1 MKKLAFIFC
10 AALML
15 SVGSTASAQ
24 FMGGNGSGRSVVSSA
39 DAFNTLWL
47 GYAPTSMKVD
57 SHSTSGYNT
66 FSLGF
71 TRAMPISGAP
81 ILVEAGLFADW
92 MTKTEKEGKAK
103 ITTNMVDAK
112 VPVNVMYPLAVGD
125 AFTLYPYAGL
135 NARLYVIGKQ
145 SYSYDGEKE
154 TVDLFDDDS
163 DAKRFSLGYQFGVRA
178 RISSFLV
185 GIGYED
191 MITSL
196 SDDGTAKINYI
207 TLSVGIP
214 F

>member
-24 FMGGNGSGRSVVSSA
+24 FMGGNGGGRSVVSSA

-47 GYAPTSMKVD
+47 GYAPTSIKDDD

-92 MTKTEKEGKAK
+92 MTKTEKEGKSK
-103 ITTNMVDAK
+103 KTTNMVDAK

-135 NARLYVIGKQ
+135 NARLYVIGKY

-154 TVDLFDDDS
+154 TADVFDDDS
-163 DAKRFSLGYQFGVRA
+163 LKRFSLGYQVGVRA

-196 SDDGTAKINYI
+196 YDDFTAKFNYI